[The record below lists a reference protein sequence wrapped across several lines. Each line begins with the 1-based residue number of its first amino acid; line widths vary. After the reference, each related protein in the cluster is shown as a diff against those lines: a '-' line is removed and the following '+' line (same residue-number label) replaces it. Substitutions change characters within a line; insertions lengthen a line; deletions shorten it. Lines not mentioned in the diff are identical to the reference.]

1 MIKVAEVWNVSRTET
16 IEHTA
21 ATRLG
26 VEEGDKDDA
35 VLARVHFEV
44 AVALKPCLLTG
55 C

>member
-21 ATRLG
+21 ATRSG

-35 VLARVHFEV
+35 VLGRVHFEV
-44 AVALKPCLLTG
+44 AVTLKPCSLSG